1 MTSTWGRDEQ
11 AGPPGSGWRD
21 PPADD
26 PALTPFE
33 RAARQIAEE
42 ERRLR
47 GLAEARLRE
56 LLRLLVDVASACYP
70 DALDA
75 AIRADPFFLARATAA
90 DWRRLLV
97 ESQWPDRADGRSGW
111 RGADASALEIARL
124 REEVRRLEAELAA
137 PQLVRTSVGE
147 VDAVVE
153 VTTGPAETLTTSP
166 RVEQPAVAEQPR
178 SSGQVMD
185 EEQVLAGVIVL
196 APALPALPALPRVAP
211 GRFSDQLR
219 NWPRD
224 ALVLAALGVTGWSMR
239 LAVAEVAAAN
249 LDKVQPDAGSLR
261 RVFDNLTRRR
271 LWREERV
278 VLQGLRPL
286 DKEAQAEATTL
297 VLVRLADLGK
307 EALRACGIEPVAGE
321 WEQLEARRG
330 AGLTSLEVGLVC
342 ALTYQARRRG
352 WQTVVCPAETPEA
365 DLLIQR
371 PGEIWPVIITSEDS
385 PIEVT
390 LPRAQTLGQA
400 HRLGL
405 AALTAAGRTVLVGAA
420 QSAGIPS
427 GAATDLQT
435 LIEGQTTNG
444 PLWLSRWPR

>member
-11 AGPPGSGWRD
+11 AGAPGSGWRD

-97 ESQWPDRADGRSGW
+97 ESPRSDRADSRSGW
-111 RGADASALEIARL
+111 RGAGASAATPCVGEIARL
-124 REEVRRLEAELAA
+124 REEVHRLEAELAA
-137 PQLVRTSVGE
+137 LRPAGTSVGE
-147 VDAVVE
+147 VDAMAE
-153 VTTGPAETLTTSP
+153 VASGPAETLTTSP
-166 RVEQPAVAEQPR
+166 SVEQPGLRGQMSDEGSALTALE
-178 SSGQVMD
+178 SS
-185 EEQVLAGVIVL
+185 
-196 APALPALPALPRVAP
+196 APTPLVLPALPRVAP

-239 LAVAEVAAAN
+239 LAVAEVASAN

-271 LWREERV
+271 LWREERI

-352 WQTVVCPAETPEA
+352 WQTVVCPADTPEA
-365 DLLIQR
+365 DLLIHR
-371 PGEIWPVIITSEDS
+371 PGETWPVIITSEDS

-390 LPRAQTLGQA
+390 LRRAQTLGQA

-405 AALTAAGRTVLVGAA
+405 AALTAAGRTGLVGAA

-435 LIEGQTTNG
+435 LIEGQATNG
-444 PLWLSRWPR
+444 PFWLSRWPR